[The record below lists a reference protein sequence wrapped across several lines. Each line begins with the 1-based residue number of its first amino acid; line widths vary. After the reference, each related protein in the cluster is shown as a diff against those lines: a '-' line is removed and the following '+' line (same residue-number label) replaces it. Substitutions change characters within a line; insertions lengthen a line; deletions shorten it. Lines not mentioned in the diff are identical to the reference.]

1 LKRLLAISAL
11 FLALSAPAALGQGC
25 SMCITSAAGAG
36 AKGQRAISR
45 GVIFLLLPPVG
56 MMAVLVGVALKYK
69 SRNEVRDATHA
80 SVDHTSTD

>member
-1 LKRLLAISAL
+1 MKRLLATTAL
-11 FLALSAPAALGQGC
+11 LLMLSAPAALGQGC

-69 SRNEVRDATHA
+69 SRNEAREARRDSAEGA
-80 SVDHTSTD
+80 SPQ